1 MAYKIPKHS
10 ENLKAVHDFLSSTL
24 AKLESGYYDNCL
36 GNAAEYVASEVQRIT
51 IYSRLVDQNPE
62 RPKRTRKPR
71 TTTTKTEPAKLP
83 RLLVLLGR
91 HDSGEYGNAACP
103 HCGALG
109 RYTYSFLC
117 EDGQRYGAMSGCIK
131 LFPKADPWLYSIIE
145 KAFDKEQDAKDK
157 RTKLASWWTEM
168 IEAVT
173 EVSNGKITVGEM
185 RSRVKSAESRRQAW
199 LTKNGYGK
207 FRR

>member
-1 MAYKIPKHS
+1 MSYKVNHAES
-10 ENLKAVHDFLSSTL
+10 LRTVQGFLSRTL
-24 AKLESGYYDNCL
+24 AQLESGYYDNCL
-36 GNAAEYVASEVQRIT
+36 ASAVEYVATDVQRIT

-71 TTTTKTEPAKLP
+71 TIATKTEPAKLP
-83 RLLVLLGR
+83 KLLVLLGR

-109 RYTYSFLC
+109 RYVYSFLC

-145 KAFDKEQDAKDK
+145 KAFDKEQDAKDNK
-157 RTKLASWWTEM
+157 TKLASWWTEM
-168 IEAVT
+168 IEAVN
-173 EVSNGKITVGEM
+173 EVSNGKITVEEM
-185 RSRVKSAESRRQAW
+185 RSRVRSAESRRQAW